1 MCPIWLHLWNWFFYV
16 LKGAC
21 TPIIAILI
29 PSLPLTSHV
38 SSYLLKI
45 ELVSF
50 INSIFKNL
58 FFFYHI
64 KYRRKAINLTV
75 HCVFWPSDWTTQSV
89 SWNQCLTIWSMSFF
103 MPLSVC
109 CSWSKFSW
117 FIIYSS
123 MCSGSPHGGF
133 LNPYQPYLKLM
144 TWYTMFS
151 QYIHN
156 AWGIVT
162 TFRVSF
168 WSGDQCPSTWRD
180 PALRIRLFLK
190 KYIFMSFQINI
201 FDVQG

>member
-1 MCPIWLHLWNWFFYV
+1 MKLIFYV

-89 SWNQCLTIWSMSFF
+89 SWNQCLTIWSILFF

-117 FIIYSS
+117 FIIYPS
-123 MCSGSPHGGF
+123 MLSVLILLISKSVIR
-133 LNPYQPYLKLM
+133 LLRITTL
-144 TWYTMFS
+144 WFS
-151 QYIHN
+151 ESISALSKTDDIAHNVFPKHN

-162 TFRVSF
+162 SFRVSF
-168 WSGDQCPSTWRD
+168 WSGDPCPST
-180 PALRIRLFLK
+180 
-190 KYIFMSFQINI
+190 
-201 FDVQG
+201 